1 MMEAH
6 GRDATAFASGGR
18 RQKYF
23 SRKIFPSRPNFVRG
37 CLTLFVVAAVV
48 GRGFFNS
55 YPLFLDA

>member
-6 GRDATAFASGGR
+6 GRDATAFASRGR

-23 SRKIFPSRPNFVRG
+23 LRQIFFPRNFVRDRP
-37 CLTLFVVAAVV
+37 TLFVVAALI

-55 YPLFLDA
+55 